1 MLPIASSDTVVWSDR
16 LRNSGLKSTSGR
28 IAALEYLATH
38 PHTPANEL
46 HAALTEQL
54 PALTLQSVHNIVQ
67 DLTAHGII
75 RRLDPLGPGGA
86 RYETRTDDNHH
97 HLQCVRC
104 GRIEDI
110 DCAVGAAPC
119 LTPSNT
125 HGMRI
130 LQADVTFRGVCAA
143 CDEAPQT

>member
-1 MLPIASSDTVVWSDR
+1 MLSSSPFDTIAWSER
-16 LRNSGLKSTSGR
+16 LRESGLKSTSGR
-28 IAALEYLATH
+28 IAALEHLVAHSHVT
-38 PHTPANEL
+38 ANEL
-46 HAALTEQL
+46 HTALTEKL
-54 PALTLQSVHNIVQ
+54 PALTLQSAHNIVQ

-75 RRLDPLGPGGA
+75 RRIDPLGPGGA

-104 GRIEDI
+104 GRIEDV

-119 LTPSNT
+119 LTPSDT

-130 LQADVTFRGVCAA
+130 LQADVTFRGVCAE
-143 CDEAPQT
+143 CDQAPQP

>member
-1 MLPIASSDTVVWSDR
+1 MLPLTAFDSAAWSER
-16 LRNSGLKSTSGR
+16 LRENGLKSTSGR
-28 IAALEYLATH
+28 IAALEHLTAH
-38 PHTPANEL
+38 PHTTANEL
-46 HAALTEQL
+46 HTALTNEL

-75 RRLDPLGPGGA
+75 RRIDPLGPGGA

-104 GRIEDI
+104 GRIEDV

-119 LTPSNT
+119 LTPSDA

-130 LQADVTFRGVCAA
+130 LQADVTFRGVCAE
-143 CDEAPQT
+143 CDKTPQP